1 VPEASLAP
9 LIDEFVR
16 RLSAT
21 PAPRGLPCLALESD
35 SGTGTHL
42 LDALSTHGIFRKY
55 EMVLD
60 LGGGLGGTGRWLAGR
75 LGCTAVVTAA
85 DAADAAAGRSL
96 TRRAGLRGRV
106 HHLPAAAHRLP
117 FGDARFTHVWLV
129 ETLPRLRDVAG
140 ALAEAYRVVR
150 PGGHVAVQDLV
161 CPGSDAAGHVAGRQ
175 LVAPAARR
183 DALLAAGFVDVVLR
197 RVTDAGEHAAR
208 IVAARRQFDTLLASS
223 PGQRGRAEERAALA
237 GALAA
242 GRLEVVQ
249 LFGRRP

>member
-16 RLSAT
+16 RLSAS
-21 PAPRGLPCLALESD
+21 PAPRGLHYLGLESA

-55 EMVLD
+55 ELVLD

-75 LGCTAVVTAA
+75 LGCTAVVTAEG
-85 DAADAAAGRSL
+85 AADAAAGCSL

-106 HHLPAAAHRLP
+106 HHVPAAADRLP

-129 ETLPRLRDVAG
+129 EILPRLRDVAG

-150 PGGHVAVQDLV
+150 PGGHVAIQDLV
-161 CPGSDAAGHVAGRQ
+161 CPGGAAPSRVAGWRF
-175 LVAPAARR
+175 ATPAERR
-183 DALLAAGFVDVVLR
+183 DALHAAGFADVVLR
-197 RVTDAGEHAAR
+197 TVADAGEHAAR
-208 IVAARRQFDTLLASS
+208 IVAARQQFDALLASS
-223 PGQRGRAEERAALA
+223 PGQRERAEERAALA
-237 GALAA
+237 GALGA